1 MPFKKKHF
9 SYFLDFNILGGVT
22 NIIVGKPT
30 LITLIRTI
38 SNSCKSFV
46 LRQCAIPIDR
56 IKLHR

>member
-9 SYFLDFNILGGVT
+9 SYFLDFNILGGVK

-46 LRQCAIPIDR
+46 SR
-56 IKLHR
+56 